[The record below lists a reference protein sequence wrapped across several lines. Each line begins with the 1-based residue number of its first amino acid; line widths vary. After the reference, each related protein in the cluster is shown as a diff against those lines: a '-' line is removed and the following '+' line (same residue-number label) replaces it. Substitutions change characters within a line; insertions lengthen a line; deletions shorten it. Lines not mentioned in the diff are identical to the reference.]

1 MNDKTTKQKKAPAID
16 WAEVHRRVE
25 TLSQALETGIAPD
38 SEKVMTVLKERATAL
53 AREEKEEK
61 TGESIEIVEFI
72 LATERYGV
80 ETSYIE
86 EVWPLKDFTPLPGT
100 PAFVLG
106 IINVRGRI
114 VSVVDIK
121 KFFDMPE
128 KGISDLNKVII
139 IHDDKMELGILADE
153 ILGVRNIALSELGPP
168 LPTLT
173 GIRQDF
179 LKGVTV
185 ERIVILDAAR
195 ILADKNIVVHEEA

>member
-1 MNDKTTKQKKAPAID
+1 
-16 WAEVHRRVE
+16 
-25 TLSQALETGIAPD
+25 
-38 SEKVMTVLKERATAL
+38 MTVLKERATAL

-61 TGESIEIVEFI
+61 TGQSVEIVVFI
-72 LATERYGV
+72 LATERYGL

-128 KGISDLNKVII
+128 KGS
-139 IHDDKMELGILADE
+139 A
-153 ILGVRNIALSELGPP
+153 
-168 LPTLT
+168 T
-173 GIRQDF
+173 
-179 LKGVTV
+179 
-185 ERIVILDAAR
+185 
-195 ILADKNIVVHEEA
+195 

>member
-1 MNDKTTKQKKAPAID
+1 MNDKKTKQKKAPAID
-16 WAEVHRRVE
+16 WAEVHHRVE
-25 TLSQALETGIAPD
+25 TLSQALETGITPD
-38 SEKVMTVLKERATAL
+38 IEKVMTVLKERATAL

-61 TGESIEIVEFI
+61 TGQSVEIVVFI
-72 LATERYGV
+72 LATERYGL

-106 IINVRGRI
+106 IINVRGRS

-139 IHDDKMELGILADE
+139 IHDDKMEFGILADE
-153 ILGVRNIALSELGPP
+153 ILGVRNIALSELSPP

-173 GIRQDF
+173 GIRKDF